1 MSIPNRI
8 SGTEAEPLRKRTVL
22 SHLLG
27 ENSLGAER
35 LLRRLQNEPH
45 AGALSYHV
53 SFTLNKS

>member
-1 MSIPNRI
+1 M
-8 SGTEAEPLRKRTVL
+8 

-35 LLRRLQNEPH
+35 LLRRLLNET
-45 AGALSYHV
+45 ATGELSYHI